1 MHWFISRRTRLVTAA
16 MAAVALLVVGGCS
29 SGSSAPSGSAG
40 AHGRATIAGP
50 IPGAAV
56 AAPTVTGPI
65 TGGAHDSP
73 FNPMP
78 RRLADQY
85 GYREQEYFIEGQAQA
100 YFPAGTWASDGL
112 WTATPAT
119 TAAYQTRI
127 LVRRPVDPSRFN
139 GTVVIEWLNVS
150 SGMDSDPD
158 FGFAGEELMS
168 EGAAWVGVS
177 VQSVGVNGGPKI
189 PIPGFDAK
197 ALKVWDPDRYGAL
210 VQPGDD
216 FAFDIYSQAAQAIRR
231 PSGVDPLDGLT
242 AEKVLAT
249 GESQSAFN
257 LVTYANAIQPIA
269 QIYDGFMI
277 HSRGGGGASI
287 NHTSPGAVPK
297 VAHIRADLTVPV
309 MQFETETDLF
319 GLGFATARQPDTD
332 RLRTWEVAG
341 TAHADQST
349 LDYGLE
355 SGRQLDST
363 TKLDFT
369 ALCGTINNGPQRAVA
384 RQAFASLL
392 AWVGGGAA
400 PASGRAI
407 DTAAGA
413 IVRDDVGNAQGGV
426 RTPPVD
432 APIST
437 LSGEPSAGSSV
448 ICSLFGSTTP
458 FTAAQLAAHYPDHP
472 TYVAGVT
479 SAADAAVTAGHL
491 LAVDRDAFV
500 AQAEAAAI
508 PG

>member
-1 MHWFISRRTRLVTAA
+1 MHGFSRRTRFVAA
-16 MAAVALLVVGGCS
+16 ATAAVATLVLVGGCS
-29 SGSSAPSGSAG
+29 SGSGTTSGAPGTTISG
-40 AHGRATIAGP
+40 P
-50 IPGAAV
+50 VPGATV

-78 RRLADQY
+78 KRLADQY
-85 GYREQEYFIEGQAQA
+85 GYREQEYFIQGQAQS
-100 YFPAGTWASDGL
+100 YLPAGTWTSDGL
-112 WTATPAT
+112 WTATPST

-127 LVRRPVDPSRFN
+127 LVRRPIDPSHFN
-139 GTVVIEWLNVS
+139 GTVVVEWLNVS

-158 FGFAGEELMS
+158 FGFAGEQLMS

-197 ALKVWDPDRYGAL
+197 ALKVWDPERYGAL

-231 PSGVDPLDGLT
+231 PNGVDALDGLT
-242 AEKVLAT
+242 ASKVVAT

-277 HSRGGGGASI
+277 HSRGGGGSAI
-287 NHTSPGAVPK
+287 NHTTPGAVPK

-319 GLGFATARQPDTD
+319 GLGFAAARQPDTD

-384 RQAFASLL
+384 RQAFDSLL
-392 AWVGGGAA
+392 TWVGGGAA
-400 PASGRAI
+400 PASGPAI
-407 DTAAGA
+407 DTTTEA
-413 IVRDDVGNAQGGV
+413 IVRDDVGNAKGGV

-437 LSGEPSAGSSV
+437 LSGEPPAGSSV

-458 FTAAQLAAHYPDHP
+458 FTAAQLAARYPDHP

-479 SAADAAVTAGHL
+479 DSADAAVTAGHL

-500 AQAEAAAI
+500 AQAEAVAI
-508 PG
+508 PR